1 MTAKAKATSAKK
13 ETAPKVTK
21 KTTTA
26 KKAPLKEAKVSST
39 SRKETLKISVKAFEH
54 RVVDE
59 AVKKIVSAAKDTGSQ
74 TVGPIPL
81 PTKIEKFTLNRST
94 FVNKNAREQFEI
106 RRHRRLLLINE
117 PTPET
122 LETLQKLN
130 LPSGVGVDIAI
141 VAAA

>member
-1 MTAKAKATSAKK
+1 MSAQTKTAAKK
-13 ETAPKVTK
+13 TTAK
-21 KTTTA
+21 KTTTT
-26 KKAPLKEAKVSST
+26 KTIKAPKVPAVSKT
-39 SRKETLKISVKAFEH
+39 ETLKISVKAFEH
-54 RVVDE
+54 RIVDE
-59 AVKKIVSAAKDTGSQ
+59 AVKKIISAAKDTGSH

-81 PTKIEKFTLNRST
+81 PTKIEKFTVNRAT

-106 RRHRRLLLINE
+106 RRHRRLLLINS

-141 VAAA
+141 ISA

>member
-1 MTAKAKATSAKK
+1 MTAKAKATPAKK
-13 ETAPKVTK
+13 ETATKAVK
-21 KTTTA
+21 KTTT
-26 KKAPLKEAKVSST
+26 KKAPLKGAKVSSA
-39 SRKETLKISVKAFEH
+39 RKETLKISVKAFEH
-54 RVVDE
+54 CVVDE

-74 TVGPIPL
+74 TAGPIPL